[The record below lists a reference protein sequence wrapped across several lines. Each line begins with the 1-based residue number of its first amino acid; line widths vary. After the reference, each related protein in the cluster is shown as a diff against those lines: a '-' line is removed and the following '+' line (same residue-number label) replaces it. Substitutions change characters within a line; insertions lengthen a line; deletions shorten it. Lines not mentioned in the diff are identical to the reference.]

1 MAMCC
6 HAAGDSGLG
15 LPGTVAVVLQVA
27 DEAELLALWADIH
40 APSDTRINDT
50 LFFESDGEYAG
61 QAMAIGYLS
70 PQGKSGLLSH
80 LRLWR
85 PKT

>member
-1 MAMCC
+1 MTV
-6 HAAGDSGLG
+6 HAAGETGLA
-15 LPGTVAVVLQVA
+15 LPGTIAVVLQVD
-27 DEAELLALWADIH
+27 DEAALLSLWADIH
-40 APSDTRINDT
+40 APSDTRITDT
-50 LFFESDGEYAG
+50 LFFESDGKYAG

-85 PKT
+85 PR

>member
-1 MAMCC
+1 MAV
-6 HAAGDSGLG
+6 HAAGETGLAP
-15 LPGTVAVVLQVA
+15 PGTIAVVLQVE
-27 DEAELLALWADIH
+27 DEAALLALWADIH
-40 APSDTRINDT
+40 AQHDTHIDDT
-50 LFFESDGEYAG
+50 LFFESEGNYAG

-85 PKT
+85 PK

>member
-1 MAMCC
+1 MAV
-6 HAAGDSGLG
+6 HAAGETGVAP
-15 LPGTVAVVLQVA
+15 PGTIAVVLQVK
-27 DEAELLALWADIH
+27 DEAELLALWHEVH
-40 APSDTRINDT
+40 APSDTRIQDT
-50 LFFESDGEYAG
+50 LFFESDGKFAG

-85 PKT
+85 PT